1 MERRNFLTRGFSCK
15 TMQPEN
21 VYPPLSNKRF
31 KLVDNILFAATT
43 IGNETIDNHDHKLTF
58 AFILELHQGS
68 LLRTKIQTS
77 LENGD

>member
-1 MERRNFLTRGFSCK
+1 
-15 TMQPEN
+15 MQPEN